1 MHPRNKNIGPYD
13 LDQMVMV
20 EPLLESHIIINPAGN
35 KTINFSDPTAVKRLN
50 KAILKHYY
58 NISYWEFP
66 DANLCPGIP
75 GRANYIHIA
84 ADILKKDNQNKIP
97 TGDKVKCLDIGTGAT
112 CIYPLIGTVEY
123 GWSFIGTE
131 VDKVSLQSAKNII
144 SKNEGL
150 SSLVSTRL
158 QKKPNSILK
167 NIINKDELIDITIC
181 NPPFHSNK
189 KEAAKAASRK
199 LRNLKG
205 KKSAP
210 LNFSGN
216 NNELVFE
223 GGELKFISKMIEE
236 SRAFANQVRWFTTLV
251 SKEKTL
257 NSLTRLLEKY
267 NPQKVNS
274 IPTGTGNKK
283 SRILAWTY
291 MKDSKRIHNID

>member
-13 LDQMVMV
+13 LDQMVMA
-20 EPLLESHIIINPAGN
+20 EPLLEKHITINPAGN
-35 KTINFSDPTAVKRLN
+35 KTINFSDPTAVKLLN

-58 NISYWEFP
+58 KISYWEFP
-66 DANLCPGIP
+66 DTNLCPGVP
-75 GRANYIHIA
+75 GRANYLHIA

-97 TGDKVKCLDIGTGAT
+97 TGEKITCMDIGTGST
-112 CIYPLIGTVEY
+112 CIYPLIGTAEY

-131 VDKVSLQSAKNII
+131 VDGASLKSAENII
-144 SKNEGL
+144 SKNEGM
-150 SSLVSTRL
+150 SNLVSLRF
-158 QKKPNSILK
+158 QKKPKSIFR
-167 NIINKDELIDITIC
+167 NIIKKDELFDISIC

-189 KEAAKAASRK
+189 KEASKAASRK

-205 KKSAP
+205 KRSQP

-236 SRAFANQVRWFTTLV
+236 SKAFGNQVRWFTSLV
-251 SKEKTL
+251 SKEKSL
-257 NSLTRLLEKY
+257 NSLTRQLEKY

-283 SRILAWTY
+283 SRILAWTF
-291 MKDSKRIHNID
+291 MPEAKRRS